1 MTTMEPTPSFFD
13 WPAVERATGC
23 SRELYYAVRAN
34 MLIVAG
40 ERLVA
45 GYMATAKKTTCARRL
60 AYSLGAVRPEPKPT
74 RAQEIHHDAVAFGL
88 VAA

>member
-1 MTTMEPTPSFFD
+1 MDTAPTPSFFD

-23 SRELYYAVRAN
+23 SRELYYSVLAN

-45 GYMATAKKTTCARRL
+45 GYMATSTKAKGARRN
-60 AYSLGAVRPEPKPT
+60 AYSLGICRPEPKLT
-74 RAQEIHHDAVAFGL
+74 REQEIHRDAEAFGL
-88 VAA
+88 IAA